1 MKRTILFV
9 VLAVVLVLAF
19 YGYREYVRKNKNL
32 TEVAAEETV
41 TAPELIRA
49 FETDSAG
56 ANKKYL
62 GKIVA
67 VQGTVKSVE
76 TEPTAATIILGEAG
90 SMSSVR
96 CSMDTLQVKQ
106 ATTVK
111 AGQPLTVKGALSGFN
126 KDELLGSDVILNR
139 CVIQSDKST
148 HQP

>member
-9 VLAVVLVLAF
+9 LLAVVLVLAF

-32 TEVAAEETV
+32 ADVAAEETV

-76 TEPTAATIILGEAG
+76 AEPNAATIILGEAG

-96 CSMDTLQVKQ
+96 CSMDTLQAKQ
-106 ATTVK
+106 AASVK
-111 AGQPLTVKGALSGFN
+111 AGQPLTMKGELSGFN

-139 CVIQSDKST
+139 CVIQADK
-148 HQP
+148 